1 MEKSIP
7 TFTSFK
13 QGFTPFLPTDESGGF
28 LAYCCDFLDKK
39 QTLCVS
45 YNIQSKKHLNDVNGK
60 RKVRKMS
67 YSLNQAFKQRDY
79 AVNDYFEIRENDQ
92 LILADPCYEE
102 GLKDLVEHQASSTA
116 TVVANPYGVICAK
129 LKPGTYRIEFNH
141 EENGRMKSWTFKH
154 QSTYYYATSMSYNI
168 PVDSGQVGLFLKES
182 LYQDQPLP
190 EDTIQTLAKEMNW
203 QEHHPWYVYMS
214 ATSLKYLNLNAFGIC
229 TGTW

>member
-1 MEKSIP
+1 MK
-7 TFTSFK
+7 
-13 QGFTPFLPTDESGGF
+13 
-28 LAYCCDFLDKK
+28 
-39 QTLCVS
+39 
-45 YNIQSKKHLNDVNGK
+45 
-60 RKVRKMS
+60 
-67 YSLNQAFKQRDY
+67 YSLSQAFKQRDY

-102 GLKDLVEHQASSTA
+102 GLKDLVEYQASSTA

-190 EDTIQTLAKEMNW
+190 EDAIQTLAKEMNW

-229 TGTW
+229 TGTWNGDGCYEANLFLNDDQEVVAIEMLFVDYCHRCGDVACDCEDAYCEGCGRHHEACACHD